1 MMDNSKVHGRWNR
14 MTENYGDDP
23 NVFGNPGSRWPDG
36 SRTNLTAGFLLVNP
50 NHLNHQQVSPDSGC
64 SGVRQVQNAIDIT
77 VFTDV
82 GELDYTDY
90 YWWLLYMY
98 IYIYITRL
106 SYEYIFFRASQEFP
120 IFLDSKEEDAVEQRV
135 EIDSGADMT
144 VETYPVYLGAP
155 KFDGLSLVWGW
166 WAKLTFAKKATCQKH
181 LRLLG
186 YGRLGK
192 LRWYGV

>member
-1 MMDNSKVHGRWNR
+1 M
-14 MTENYGDDP
+14 
-23 NVFGNPGSRWPDG
+23 
-36 SRTNLTAGFLLVNP
+36 
-50 NHLNHQQVSPDSGC
+50 
-64 SGVRQVQNAIDIT
+64 ID
-77 VFTDV
+77 
-82 GELDYTDY
+82 DY
-90 YWWLLYMY
+90 YIC